1 MTKIQFHK
9 NLECIYSA
17 EERKTLYY
25 IILQY
30 LFDAPLSVALIK
42 EMEGFTIEQEQKL
55 SHITERLVRNEPIQY
70 ILGECLFRDI
80 TWKVTPDVLIPRP
93 ETSELIDWICEEHKE
108 QEGKILDIGTGSGCI
123 AISLKKEL
131 PRFSVHASDISE
143 KALQI
148 AKNNAKNLAI
158 DITFHCDD
166 ILNSQLTNLEN
177 WDIIVS
183 NPPYIMNMEKVDM
196 SVTVLNY
203 EPHTALFVPD
213 EDPLLF
219 YRSIAQFG
227 KEHLKKNGSLYFEI
241 NGLLGNETITL
252 LKEMGYKDLMLKTDD
267 YGKERMVRC
276 KK

>member
-42 EMEGFTIEQEQKL
+42 EMEGFTIEQEQRL

-183 NPPYIMNMEKVDM
+183 NPPYIMNKEKVDM

-227 KEHLKKNGSLYFEI
+227 KEHLKKNGNLYFEI

>member
-1 MTKIQFHK
+1 
-9 NLECIYSA
+9 
-17 EERKTLYY
+17 
-25 IILQY
+25 
-30 LFDAPLSVALIK
+30 
-42 EMEGFTIEQEQKL
+42 
-55 SHITERLVRNEPIQY
+55 
-70 ILGECLFRDI
+70 
-80 TWKVTPDVLIPRP
+80 
-93 ETSELIDWICEEHKE
+93 
-108 QEGKILDIGTGSGCI
+108 
-123 AISLKKEL
+123 
-131 PRFSVHASDISE
+131 
-143 KALQI
+143 
-148 AKNNAKNLAI
+148 
-158 DITFHCDD
+158 
-166 ILNSQLTNLEN
+166 
-177 WDIIVS
+177 
-183 NPPYIMNMEKVDM
+183 M

>member
-183 NPPYIMNMEKVDM
+183 NPPYIMNKEKVDM

-227 KEHLKKNGSLYFEI
+227 KEHLKKNGNLYFEI